1 MSDEDLTDEEILER
15 ERSESDHFGS
25 IEVTTEILDIPDNSR
40 LPKGVNEW
48 VTTMGQ
54 VSRYNEYPAILAY
67 FCLLGQITKDNIVI
81 PYGYTKEDTRF
92 HVGWIQTAR
101 SGKSVLN
108 DFLTQIS
115 LKTFE
120 YINAAMGRPE
130 NDPYFTMFDVVD
142 YTDAAL
148 IGSVKTVKNEH
159 YGEEGHPTSDE
170 KEVEKQVHGAL
181 EGTGLALFDEFESSG
196 IFKRSAHKEN
206 VVTYF
211 QKFMN
216 TLTTDGYLIKKK
228 LAHGPELICN
238 CQRSV
243 WATTYVPEHLTEVIA
258 TKGVLQRM
266 FLYVREV
273 PQHVLDDMRRELIR
287 SLGTT
292 KARMNPTNKFAKHMR
307 ELFLLTL
314 ERYNEVEGNK
324 DQVVKFEEG
333 VQDLLELEYT
343 NMIRYLAKVPDEVR
357 KVVSLF
363 ETNSLI
369 YIAKLAVLCTI
380 SETPNRPENERWV
393 VLPRNIRQ
401 ASWIVRQGYKSLV
414 DWMSES
420 LKVRRTTLADQ
431 SNIQDYIAA
440 FNSMDK
446 VEGFVN
452 KALLRDYMLNKYDIP
467 QPKFYRTWPKIAHRF
482 ETKKIG
488 KTVLIKLK
496 EENED
501 ESNL

>member
-1 MSDEDLTDEEILER
+1 MIENYEIQDINDMAADE
-15 ERSESDHFGS
+15 
-25 IEVTTEILDIPDNSR
+25 R
-40 LPKGVNEW
+40 LPIGVIKWTNTFAE
-48 VTTMGQ
+48 

-67 FCLLGQITKDNIVI
+67 FCLLGQIIKDNCII
-81 PYGYTKEDTRF
+81 PYGFTKEDTRF

-108 DFLTQIS
+108 DFLTQVS
-115 LKTFE
+115 LKTFD
-120 YINAAMGRPE
+120 YINSQMGRPE
-130 NDPYFTMFDVVD
+130 SDPYFTMFDVVD

-159 YGEEGHPTSDE
+159 YGEEGHPQSDE
-170 KEVEKQVHGAL
+170 KEVEKQVYGAL
-181 EGTGLALFDEFESSG
+181 EGTGLAVFDEFESSG

-216 TLTTDGYLIKKK
+216 TLTTDGYKIKKK
-228 LAHGPELICN
+228 LAHGPELICD

-243 WATTYVPEHLTEVIA
+243 WATTYVPEHLTDVIA

-266 FLYVREV
+266 FLYVRDV

-292 KARMNPTNKFAKHMR
+292 KARLKPTNDFAKHML
-307 ELFLLTL
+307 ELWDCTVK
-314 ERYNEVEGNK
+314 RYNELDGDKEKIVSFADGCH
-324 DQVVKFEEG
+324 
-333 VQDLLELEYT
+333 DLMELEYS
-343 NMIRYLAKVPDEVR
+343 NMVRYLAKVPDEVR

-380 SETPNRPENERWV
+380 AETPNRREEERWV
-393 VLPRNIRQ
+393 VFPRNIRQ
-401 ASWIVRQGYKSLV
+401 ASWIVRQGYMSLV
-414 DWMSES
+414 GWMITS
-420 LKVRRTTLADQ
+420 LKVQRTSVAEQ
-431 SNIQDYIAA
+431 INVSDYIEA
-440 FNSMDK
+440 FNTMDK
-446 VEGFVN
+446 IEGYVN
-452 KALLRDYMLNKYDIP
+452 KAELRVYMEQRYHVP
-467 QPKFYRTWPKIAHRF
+467 QARFYRVWPKISHKF
-482 ETKKIG
+482 ETKKAG
-488 KTVLIKLK
+488 KTILIKLK
-496 EENED
+496 EENEN

>member
-1 MSDEDLTDEEILER
+1 MSNNYEIQDINEMEDNE
-15 ERSESDHFGS
+15 
-25 IEVTTEILDIPDNSR
+25 R
-40 LPKGVNEW
+40 LPKAVIEW
-48 VTTMGQ
+48 TNTLGE

-67 FCLLGQITKDNIVI
+67 FCLLGQVIKDMVVI
-81 PYGYTKEDTRF
+81 PYGYTKEDSRF

-115 LKTFE
+115 LKAFA
-120 YINAAMGRPE
+120 YINSHMGRHE
-130 NDPYFTMFDVVD
+130 EDPYFTMFDVVD

-148 IGSVKTVKNEH
+148 IGSVKTVRNEH

-170 KEVEKQVHGAL
+170 KEIEKQVYGAL
-181 EGTGLALFDEFESSG
+181 EGSGLALFDEFESSG
-196 IFKRSAHKEN
+196 IFKKSSHKEN

-228 LAHGPELICN
+228 LAHGPILTCD

-243 WATTYVPEHLTEVIA
+243 FATTYVPEHLTEVIV

-273 PQHVLDDMRRELIR
+273 PQHILDDMRRELIR

-292 KARMNPTNKFAKHMR
+292 KPRLKPTNKFAKHMFS
-307 ELFLLTL
+307 LHNLTM
-314 ERYNEVEGNK
+314 ERYNELEGDK
-324 DQVVKFEEG
+324 EKIVTFAEG
-333 VQDLLELEYT
+333 CHDLIEYEYN
-343 NMIRYLAKVPDEVR
+343 NMIRYNTKIPDEVR

-380 SETPNRPENERWV
+380 AETQNRREEERWIV
-393 VLPRNIRQ
+393 FPRNVRQ
-401 ASWIVRQGYKSLV
+401 ASWIVRQGYMSLSG
-414 DWMSES
+414 WMEQS
-420 LKVRRTTLADQ
+420 LKVRRTSISDQ
-431 SNIQDYIAA
+431 SLVPEYLDAWVTV
-440 FNSMDK
+440 DK
-446 VEGFVN
+446 TEGWAN
-452 KALLRDYMLNKYDIP
+452 KREMAIYMEKRHGVG
-467 QPKFYRTWPKIAHRF
+467 QQKFYRKWPQVSDKF
-482 ETKKIG
+482 ETKKMG
-488 KTVLIKLK
+488 KTSLVKLK
-496 EENED
+496 EDEENE
-501 ESNL
+501 SNI